1 MEQRVRLVELGKKYY
16 KGIETIIGVEKAKL
30 SYTNFANANATTDLR
45 DPNKRLFVR

>member
-1 MEQRVRLVELGKKYY
+1 VELGKKYY

-30 SYTNFANANATTDLR
+30 SYTNFANATTDLR